1 MGMLCMGMLCMGML
15 CMGMVCMGMVCMG
28 IIMGC
33 ALPVNMGI
41 GWGTSVTGICTGIG
55 GGAGV

>member
-1 MGMLCMGMLCMGML
+1 MGMLCMGML